1 MVLLK
6 RRDAAT
12 SCIIL
17 DQPIKYNLQVL
28 ALKKHTTLSRLI
40 NAAAEEYLRREEK
53 GGVNI

>member
-1 MVLLK
+1 MVIK
-6 RRDAAT
+6 GRGGAT